1 MFNFERVS
9 NNEYVIK
16 SDNKVTGNLVK
27 DDDGYFY
34 YWPTQVNE
42 KCWDSL
48 TLKII
53 SKKLDELNKD
63 WDREVN
69 KFFSAQV
76 FNLKNNKTTVV
87 HG

>member
-1 MFNFERVS
+1 MFNFEQVS

-16 SDNKVTGNLVK
+16 SDDKIAGNLLK
-27 DDDGYFY
+27 DEDGYFY
-34 YWPTQVNE
+34 YWPKKVNE

-53 SKKLDELNKD
+53 SEKLDELNKD

-69 KFFSAQV
+69 KFFSTQV
-76 FNLKNNKTTVV
+76 VTLKNNKSTVF
-87 HG
+87 HA